1 MVVGTGGYEL
11 RQVLACDFAR
21 LRTTGRLRTGRGP
34 AVDHRQLERL
44 LVRVDGTPAGSE
56 DDVVVVVEV
65 FEAGSGDVL
74 VVVDVADVEIV
85 AVDVVVAEVMGVDE
99 ADATASGP
107 EVTVLAV
114 VALDF
119 VVGGVVAAAVGLLAA
134 TVAPRAA
141 AAAATHP
148 DGADMARAPA

>member
-1 MVVGTGGYEL
+1 M
-11 RQVLACDFAR
+11 
-21 LRTTGRLRTGRGP
+21 
-34 AVDHRQLERL
+34 DHWQLERL

-56 DDVVVVVEV
+56 GIEVVVVVEV

-85 AVDVVVAEVMGVDE
+85 AVADVVVAEVMGADE

-107 EVTVLAV
+107 EETVLAV

-119 VVGGVVAAAVGLLAA
+119 VVVGVVAAAVGLLAA